1 MGIAPATTIMGMARG
16 TVTIK
21 AIGWGTVTIVV
32 GSNDDCSASHCS
44 DTDFGIGANVW
55 YASLA

>member
-44 DTDFGIGANVW
+44 DTDFGSEQMCGI
-55 YASLA
+55 ASLA